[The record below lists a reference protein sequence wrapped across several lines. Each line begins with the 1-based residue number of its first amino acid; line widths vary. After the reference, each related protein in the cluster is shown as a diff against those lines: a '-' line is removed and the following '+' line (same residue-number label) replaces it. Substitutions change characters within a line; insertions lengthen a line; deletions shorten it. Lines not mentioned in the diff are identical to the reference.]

1 MHALLHIDSAS
12 HQYILMHV
20 LQHKVEDKP
29 LETQNKEVKCRHMFA
44 DLMVPV
50 QAFSQT
56 SCQSNYLFIV
66 PMHAELSDAV
76 QFCTRSTA
84 RCQEVCLT
92 QIELTVHLSIRF
104 YCAFL
109 QRLSKVKHALLLEK
123 KIMMIL
129 MTF

>member
-29 LETQNKEVKCRHMFA
+29 LETQNKETKCRHMFA

-56 SCQSNYLFIV
+56 SCRSNYLFIV
-66 PMHAELSDAV
+66 PMLLFNSAHQVLHV
-76 QFCTRSTA
+76 VKRS
-84 RCQEVCLT
+84 V
-92 QIELTVHLSIRF
+92 
-104 YCAFL
+104 
-109 QRLSKVKHALLLEK
+109 
-123 KIMMIL
+123 
-129 MTF
+129 